1 MLPALISAMLAIW
14 RSVVAEYPCW
24 GNSLGAASSTDCRDF
39 SDFVASALS
48 PAGFS
53 LPAPER
59 DSGIDLRTREAPRA
73 CLLFDLTG
81 RSRLETSKPRRVGFI
96 FKVLSSP
103 DQCNVKGVRQQLA
116 RVSEIVP
123 LRHCRILGIRTG
135 PGREPSIRNGGGGG
149 ALVHLFV
156 FIRRLVLSS

>member
-24 GNSLGAASSTDCRDF
+24 RNSFAAASSTDCRDF

-53 LPAPER
+53 LAAPGR
-59 DSGIDLRTREAPRA
+59 DAGAGLRDREEPLA
-73 CLLFDLTG
+73 CSLLDLTG

-103 DQCNVKGVRQQLA
+103 DQCNVKRAGN
-116 RVSEIVP
+116 S
-123 LRHCRILGIRTG
+123 
-135 PGREPSIRNGGGGG
+135 
-149 ALVHLFV
+149 
-156 FIRRLVLSS
+156 RRA